1 LRETGSIGRCQLI
14 LNLDATLE
22 NINWIPLFEEL
33 ERQDHESRPALIESQ
48 V

>member
-1 LRETGSIGRCQLI
+1 MNRPENYLY
-14 LNLDATLE
+14 LDATLE
-22 NINWIPLFEEL
+22 IINWIPLFEEL